1 MKQIYNT
8 LLILCAIFFMASC
21 QEENDALG
29 TGGTGYLRLTING
42 SSETTTKAANL
53 PEGYTGEQ
61 LAVEIVDSE
70 GKTVKSTNDWTE
82 WEGDQIQLPAGTYT
96 VKAHSYGF
104 DGKQSAMAAPYYYGS
119 DEVTIENG
127 KEANATIVCS
137 LANVKMSVKITDDIK
152 ANFKSFTIQVKAK
165 DGTSCDPISFN
176 LDLKASAIK
185 DTAYFPVTDLVVTYA
200 ATGINGGS
208 GSDEYELTSVKAK
221 DHYILNFTLQDQGQ
235 GDVTVDVDETMHNY
249 TFTFVVSQHPTNTAS
264 LSANAWSRFA
274 YLKAESIT
282 TTSGVELT
290 GVKFQYR
297 AEGEGDED
305 WVDVTAT
312 EETVEDD
319 PVYNSA
325 KVSGLTANT
334 TYEYRLVNADGTY
347 QTSVSQF
354 TTEEEV
360 ALQNG
365 GFEDWCTIQIQG
377 LFGNSVNTAYPNA
390 SENVSFWDTSNKG
403 ANTMNTQDPTSSVTS
418 PIVSGLNAAKLES
431 KKVVIAFAAASL
443 YTGTFGA
450 ANTSTMS
457 ATVNFG
463 QPFTSRPIALHGYYQ
478 YTPKPIDNVDQD
490 RLDEAELTV
499 KQGDMDECAIYIALA
514 TDVITVDNSDV
525 HKLFDP
531 NDDRV
536 IAYGTLPSGAAT
548 NETENKGYK
557 EFNIPL
563 QYKEDKFDMKPT
575 HLIIVCSASKYGD
588 YMTGGAGSVL
598 YVDDFSLVYDGEPKV
613 KE

>member
-1 MKQIYNT
+1 
-8 LLILCAIFFMASC
+8 MASC
-21 QEENDALG
+21 QEEKDVLG

-82 WEGDQIQLPAGTYT
+82 WEGEQIQLPAGTYT

-165 DGTSCDPISFN
+165 DETSCDPISFN
-176 LDLKASAIK
+176 LDLTASAIK
-185 DTAYFPVTDLVVTYA
+185 DTAYFPVTDLVVSYA

-221 DHYILNFTLQDQGQ
+221 DHYILNFTLQDHGQ
-235 GDVTVDVDETMHNY
+235 GNVTVDVDETMHNY

-312 EETVEDD
+312 EETVEDN

-334 TYEYRLVNADGTY
+334 TYEYRLANADESFT
-347 QTSVSQF
+347 TSVSQF
-354 TTEEEV
+354 TTDEEI
-360 ALQNG
+360 ALYNG
-365 GFEDWCTIQIQG
+365 DFEDWYSDGGVWYAI
-377 LFGNSVNTAYPNA
+377 A
-390 SENVSFWDTSNKG
+390 ENDIPEEGARDERNNLYSFWDSGNKG
-403 ANTMNTQDPTSSVTS
+403 ASLGNANPTTSDATVVNPSSGSTKS
-418 PIVSGLNAAKLES
+418 AKLQS
-431 KKVVIAFAAASL
+431 QFVGIGGFLGQFAAGNL
-443 YTGTFGA
+443 YTGHFVKTVGTSGAEIQFG
-450 ANTSTMS
+450 SE
-457 ATVNFG
+457 
-463 QPFTSRPIALHGYYQ
+463 FTGRPTQLHGYFQ
-478 YTPKPIDNVDQD
+478 YTAGTVDYYGKTTPSD
-490 RLDEAELTV
+490 ALV
-499 KQGDMDECAIYIALA
+499 KDGGTDMNSIYIALSDA
-514 TDVITVDNSDV
+514 DAPYTVNTREGTFVDFDN
-525 HKLFDP
+525 DP
-531 NDDRV
+531 NI
-536 IAYGTLPSGAAT
+536 IAYGELPVSECVTTSGW
-548 NETENKGYK
+548 K
-557 EFNIPL
+557 EFTIDL
-563 QYKEDKFDMKPT
+563 VYRDLTRKPKYI
-575 HLIIVCSASKYGD
+575 IIVASASKYGD
-588 YMTGGAGSVL
+588 YFTGSSGSL
-598 YVDDFSLVYDGEPKV
+598 MYLDDFSLVYGDEPKV

>member
-70 GKTVKSTNDWTE
+70 GKTVKSTDDWTE

-221 DHYILNFTLQDQGQ
+221 DHYILNFTLQDHGQ

-312 EETVEDD
+312 EETVEDN

-334 TYEYRLVNADGTY
+334 TYEYRLVNADKSFT
-347 QTSVSQF
+347 TSVSQF

-360 ALQNG
+360 ALYNG
-365 GFEDWCTIQIQG
+365 NFDGWYDASGVWYAVAEANYND
-377 LFGNSVNTAYPNA
+377 GNA
-390 SENVSFWDTSNKG
+390 FWDSGNKG
-403 ANTMNTQDPTSSVTS
+403 ASLMSKNPTSPEKSVVHTPGGKS
-418 PIVSGLNAAKLES
+418 AKLQS
-431 KKVVIAFAAASL
+431 QYVGIGGALGAFAAGNL
-443 YTGTFGA
+443 YTGHFVKTIGMSGAEIQFG
-450 ANTSTMS
+450 SE
-457 ATVNFG
+457 
-463 QPFTSRPIALHGYYQ
+463 FTGRPTQLHGYFQ
-478 YTPKPIDNVDQD
+478 YTAGEVDYYGSTTPSD
-490 RLDEAELTV
+490 ALV
-499 KQGDMDECAIYIALA
+499 KDGGTDMNSIYIALSDA
-514 TDVITVDNSDV
+514 DAPYTVNTKEGTFVDFDN
-525 HKLFDP
+525 DP
-531 NDDRV
+531 NI
-536 IAYGTLPSGAAT
+536 IAYGELPVSECVTTSGW
-548 NETENKGYK
+548 K
-557 EFNIPL
+557 EFTIDL
-563 QYKEDKFDMKPT
+563 VYRDLTRKPKYI
-575 HLIIVCSASKYGD
+575 IIVASASKYGD
-588 YMTGGAGSVL
+588 YFTGSTSSVM
-598 YVDDFSLVYDGEPKV
+598 YIDDFELVYGDEPKV